1 MSLLQEFKEFA
12 VKGNAV
18 ELAVGV
24 VVGGAFSKIVC
35 AIVENLI
42 MPLIS
47 LFTGGVN
54 FTSLRIKLANPV
66 ALAGLPSPEPA
77 TFAYGKFI
85 QATVDFFVVAL
96 VLFLIVKALNKLK
109 KEEAAPPSA
118 PSTTEQVLLT
128 EIRDLL
134 QQRQGA
140 SPTAATRN

>member
-12 VKGNAV
+12 IKGNAV

-54 FTSLRIKLANPV
+54 FTSLSIKLANPV

-109 KEEAAPPSA
+109 KAEAAPPTT
-118 PSTTEQVLLT
+118 PSTEQVLLT

-134 QQRQGA
+134 LQRQGA
-140 SPTAATRN
+140 AASPGSRN